1 MTHVDKGTG
10 PMRIGRIF
18 GIDIVINLSW
28 LFIFAFVAWSLA
40 EVGPFRLVN
49 VTPFERM
56 ILGIITA
63 ILFFASVLAHELAH
77 SLVARRRGIPI
88 KQITL
93 FIFGGVSSLEGEPTT
108 APVEAWIAFV
118 GPLTSIIIGVLF
130 FLLSALIGQATPI
143 GISAGYLAFANVVLG
158 IFNLLPAYPLD
169 GGRVLHA
176 LVWRWTQSRL
186 RATQI
191 AATIGRIMAIF
202 FVGYGIFETLYSA
215 GGSFSGLWLVF
226 IGWFLLQAGGAEQMH
241 AELLSALQ
249 GLTAADIAVPAPEPV
264 PADATADVALQI
276 MMRTGNRALPVVL
289 GDQLLGILTMSD
301 FVKLTDR
308 GPADVYVTSLMTRA
322 ADLKSAKPSTSA
334 IDVLQMLSKAG
345 VAQIPIINDDG
356 TLIGFVTRESILKR
370 LPLQRELR
378 KVSRAA

>member
-1 MTHVDKGTG
+1 MSKKGTV

-56 ILGIITA
+56 ALGIFTA

-118 GPLTSIIIGVLF
+118 GPLMSIILGVLF
-130 FLLSALIGQATPI
+130 FAASTLIGPHTPL
-143 GISAGYLAFANVVLG
+143 GVSTGYLAFANVVLG

-191 AATIGRIMAIF
+191 AAAVGRIMAIF
-202 FVGYGIFETLYSA
+202 FIAYGIFETLYSV

-226 IGWFLLQAGGAEQMH
+226 IGWFLLQAGGAEQMQ

-249 GLTAADIAVPAPEPV
+249 GLTAGDIAVPPPEPV

-276 MMRTGNRALPVVL
+276 MMRTGNRALPVLL

-345 VAQIPIINDDG
+345 VAQIPVIDDNG

-378 KVSRAA
+378 KVGRAA

>member
-1 MTHVDKGTG
+1 
-10 PMRIGRIF
+10 MRIGKIF

-49 VTPFERM
+49 VTPLERM
-56 ILGIITA
+56 ALGIITA
-63 ILFFASVLAHELAH
+63 LLFFASVLAHELAH

-118 GPLTSIIIGVLF
+118 GPLTSIVIGVLF
-130 FLLSALIGQATPI
+130 FVVSSLFGPRTPI
-143 GISAGYLAFANVVLG
+143 GASTGYLAFANVVLG

-191 AATIGRIMAIF
+191 AAMVGRIMAIF
-202 FVGYGIFETLYSA
+202 FVGYGIFETLYSG

-226 IGWFLLQAGGAEQMH
+226 IGWFLLQAGGAEQMQ
-241 AELLSALQ
+241 AELQSALQ
-249 GLTAADIAVPAPEPV
+249 GLTASDIAVPPPEPV

-276 MMRTGNRALPVVL
+276 MMRSGNRALPVVL

-322 ADLKSAKPSTSA
+322 ADLKSAKPTTSA

-345 VAQIPIINDDG
+345 VAQIPVIDDDG

-370 LPLQRELR
+370 LPLQREMR
-378 KVSRAA
+378 KFTRAA

>member
-1 MTHVDKGTG
+1 
-10 PMRIGRIF
+10 MRIGKIF

-40 EVGPFRLVN
+40 DVGPFRLIS
-49 VTPFERM
+49 VTPLERM
-56 ILGIITA
+56 ALGIITA
-63 ILFFASVLAHELAH
+63 LLFFASVLAHELAH

-130 FLLSALIGQATPI
+130 FGLSKLLGPSTPFGVATN
-143 GISAGYLAFANVVLG
+143 YLAFANVVLG
-158 IFNLLPAYPLD
+158 VFNLLPAYPLD

-176 LVWRWTQSRL
+176 FVWRWTQSRL

-191 AATIGRIMAIF
+191 AAGFGRVMAILF
-202 FVGYGIFETLYSA
+202 IAYGIFETLYY
-215 GGSFSGLWLVF
+215 GGAFSGLWLVF
-226 IGWFLLQAGGAEQMH
+226 IGWFLLQAGGAEQMQ
-241 AELLSALQ
+241 AELLNALQ
-249 GLTAADIAVPAPEPV
+249 GLSASDIAVPPPEPV
-264 PADATADVALQI
+264 PADVTADVALHL
-276 MMRTGNRALPVVL
+276 MMKTGSRALPVML
-289 GDQLLGILTMSD
+289 GDQLLGILTMGD

-308 GPADVYVTSLMTRA
+308 GPGDVYVTSLMTRA

-334 IDVLQMLSKAG
+334 IDVLQMLSKSG
-345 VAQIPIINDDG
+345 VAQIPVIDDAG
-356 TLIGFVTRESILKR
+356 NLIGFVTRESILKR
-370 LPLQRELR
+370 LPLQREIQR
-378 KVSRAA
+378 VTRAA